1 MLVVCFHQIAPYWLQ
16 ILLVVKTVACTTF
29 SWRFH
34 CFEIVVLYQEP
45 LIEHSE
51 CHHFFQY
58 KSVPY
63 ILYLQVTPKLSLR

>member
-16 ILLVVKTVACTTF
+16 TLLVVEPVACTPF

-51 CHHFFQY
+51 CHHFFGTRVY
-58 KSVPY
+58 HTFCASK
-63 ILYLQVTPKLSLR
+63 